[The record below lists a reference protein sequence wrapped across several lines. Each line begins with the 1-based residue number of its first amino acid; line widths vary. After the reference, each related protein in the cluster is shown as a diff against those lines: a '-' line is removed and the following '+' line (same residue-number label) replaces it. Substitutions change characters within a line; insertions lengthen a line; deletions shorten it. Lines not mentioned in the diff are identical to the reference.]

1 MNNLIIKRSQLVE
14 AQITGTPAL
23 GKRYT
28 FTEVP
33 NLSRLN
39 IILYGLEAF
48 TAAQLTNT
56 PTGNVV
62 VAQAAQTD
70 VVVSLRNEKK
80 VEFMYQQP
88 MYSLIRPNN
97 GGFMIMLKPTLVNLT
112 DCYVQLVDTANVN
125 TNEVVAFN
133 FYYSLVGE

>member
-48 TAAQLTNT
+48 TAAQLSNT

-62 VAQAAQTD
+62 VPQAAQTD

-112 DCYVQLVDTANVN
+112 DCYVQLVDTANVA
-125 TNEVVAFN
+125 TNQVVAFN